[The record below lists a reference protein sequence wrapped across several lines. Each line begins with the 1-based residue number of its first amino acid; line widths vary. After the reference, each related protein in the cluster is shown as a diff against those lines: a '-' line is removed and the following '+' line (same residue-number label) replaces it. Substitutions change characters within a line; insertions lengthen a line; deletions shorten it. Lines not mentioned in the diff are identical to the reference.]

1 MRLFL
6 ALAAAAALTGCGS
19 QQPAEKAAAPPPPAK
34 INHFY
39 AGSAAVERG
48 EPVSLCYSVEN
59 AASVRMEPPV
69 EGVSPSPNR
78 CVQAKPAANAEYKLI
93 ATGRDGAE
101 VSQTVQVKVVPRSA
115 GKKAG
120 SGAKAGGAGLIAAF
134 AATATQVGPGQPV
147 TICFDARQAQSV
159 RMEPA
164 PQAMPSGKKGCVS
177 LRPDRTTTYRVTA
190 QGGSRTET
198 REVTI
203 TVQ

>member
-1 MRLFL
+1 MKLFL
-6 ALAAAAALTGCGS
+6 AIVAAAALTGCS
-19 QQPAEKAAAPPPPAK
+19 QQPAPQKAAAPPRPAK

-48 EPVSLCYSVEN
+48 EPVSLCYGVEN

-78 CVQAKPAANAEYKLI
+78 CVQITPSANANYKLI
-93 ATGRDGAE
+93 ATGVDGKE
-101 VSQTVQVKVVPRSA
+101 VSEAVQVNVVPRSA
-115 GKKAG
+115 SRAKPGG
-120 SGAKAGGAGLIAAF
+120 EGAGAGLIAAF
-134 AATATQVGPGQPV
+134 AATATQVGRGQPV

-159 RMEPA
+159 TMEPA
-164 PQAMPSGKKGCVS
+164 PAAMPSGRKGCVG
-177 LRPDRTTTYRVTA
+177 LRPERTTTYKLTA
-190 QGGSRTET
+190 RGGDKSET